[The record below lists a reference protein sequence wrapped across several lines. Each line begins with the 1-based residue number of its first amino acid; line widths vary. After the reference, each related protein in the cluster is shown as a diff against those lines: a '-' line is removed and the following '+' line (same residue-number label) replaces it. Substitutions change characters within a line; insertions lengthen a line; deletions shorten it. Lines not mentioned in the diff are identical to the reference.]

1 MADDTQ
7 LLAPTSDWT
16 EPGIFEV
23 LPGVHRIPLPLVGD
37 ALRAVNVYALIA
49 DDRLTLIDSGYGR
62 NSLTH
67 EALGKALAQI
77 GRSLGDID
85 QFLITHM
92 HSDHYTF
99 AVEMRRELSTLIRL
113 GAGEEPNM
121 QEAAR
126 KEHPRPSPLGKRLI
140 IAGASE
146 LQERDADSRRQ
157 QTPWEMPD
165 SWMQD
170 GEKIQIGETT
180 LDVIATP
187 GHTRGHVVF
196 ADRQRSV
203 IFSGDHVL
211 PHITPSIGY
220 EPAPTKSPLADYLL
234 SLMVIRGMP
243 DAQMFPA
250 HGAPG
255 QSIHKRVDEL
265 LAHHEYRLEQTLD
278 VVKRADCSAL
288 QAAEQ
293 LRWTRREH
301 HFNTL
306 DLLNQM
312 LAVNETM
319 AHLDVLASRGTIT
332 RLLISGVAHYTAE
345 PTRVRITS
353 TKKSGDGNV

>member
-1 MADDTQ
+1 MVEITNRLDS
-7 LLAPTSDWT
+7 TSDWT
-16 EPGIFEV
+16 DQGIFEV
-23 LPGVHRIPLPLVGD
+23 IPGVYRIPLPLIGD
-37 ALRAVNVYALIA
+37 ALRAVNIYALM
-49 DDRLTLIDSGYGR
+49 DGERLTLIDSGYGR
-62 NSLTH
+62 NSLTR
-67 EALGKALAQI
+67 ETLEKALAQI
-77 GRSLGDID
+77 GRSVADID
-85 QFLITHM
+85 QFLITHA

-99 AVEMRRELSTLIRL
+99 AVEVRRELSTLIRL
-113 GAGEEPNM
+113 GAGEKPNM
-121 QEAAR
+121 REAAR
-126 KEHPRPSPLGKRLI
+126 LEHPQPSPLGKRLI

-146 LQERDADSRRQ
+146 LQERVADSHKQ
-157 QTPWEMPD
+157 QNPWEMPD
-165 SWMQD
+165 LWMHD
-170 GEKIQIGETT
+170 GEKIQVGETT

-187 GHTRGHVVF
+187 GHTQGHVVF
-196 ADRQRSV
+196 VDKQRSV

-220 EPAPTKSPLADYLL
+220 EPAPTQSPLADYLL
-234 SLMVIRGMP
+234 SLMIIRGMP
-243 DAQMFPA
+243 DAQMLPA

-278 VVKRADCSAL
+278 VVRRADCSAL
-288 QAAEQ
+288 KAAEQ

-319 AHLDVLASRGTIT
+319 AHLDVLASRGNIT

-345 PTRVRITS
+345 PTRFRITS
-353 TKKSGDGNV
+353 TEKSGDGNV